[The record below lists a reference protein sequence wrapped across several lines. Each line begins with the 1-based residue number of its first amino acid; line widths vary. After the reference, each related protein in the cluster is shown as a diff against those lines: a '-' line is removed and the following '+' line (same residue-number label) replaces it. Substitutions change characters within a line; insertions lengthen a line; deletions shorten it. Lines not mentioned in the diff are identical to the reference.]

1 MDVNSYCKNLLVL
14 YTDDPDKMAFEEPMP
29 FYQHPAQNKNLE
41 VEVPCESRV
50 AGLMLY
56 YPLSA
61 LIVAGV

>member
-1 MDVNSYCKNLLVL
+1 
-14 YTDDPDKMAFEEPMP
+14 MP

>member
-1 MDVNSYCKNLLVL
+1 MDVNSYGKNLLVL